1 MESNK
6 SQKEKY
12 KKATERIRRLAM
24 LNLGKKDMVIKISYN
39 NISQK

>member
-1 MESNK
+1 MENNRPH
-6 SQKEKY
+6 KEKSEE
-12 KKATERIRRLAM
+12 ATERIRRLPM